1 MKVWLILTYLKKRC
15 VVTVYE
21 ALPQDKRGSIF
32 HDYLVLHLDGEGGFG
47 LFIKQEI
54 LRINFKVEL
63 MKLHRDFI
71 SK

>member
-1 MKVWLILTYLKKRC
+1 M
-15 VVTVYE
+15 
-21 ALPQDKRGSIF
+21 F
-32 HDYLVLHLDGEGGFG
+32 HDYLILHLDGEGGFR

-63 MKLHRDFI
+63 MKLYRDLI